1 MCHSVCSYVFL
12 WQETKA
18 KLEEMTRKFKES
30 KEECV
35 TIREN
40 CQEMIKTYQE
50 SEELRTV
57 TGLWIPTY
65 TYDVTKLDFAAIQA
79 LSVPGTDETAG
90 TRLMQETNR
99 TQAAVERFMNMD
111 VSEKGAFFLGR
122 EPALYRVQ
130 GKAQPASQ
138 ILASGCARQQP
149 DMRLFA
155 VSWKQAR
162 SRAKIDPDTSDKT
175 DP

>member
-1 MCHSVCSYVFL
+1 MRHLFLAPIAAFGLSGCSLLFPEDPRLGDEDKGACEGRVRTSL
-12 WQETKA
+12 
-18 KLEEMTRKFKES
+18 
-30 KEECV
+30 
-35 TIREN
+35 
-40 CQEMIKTYQE
+40 TYQE

-65 TYDVTKLDFAAIQA
+65 TYDVTMLDFAAIQA

-138 ILASGCARQQP
+138 ILASGCTRQQP